1 VGRRSGPN
9 NVLADGG
16 ILAPQVPFSD
26 KVYRKAHPAMRTL
39 EIRRHSFRKQGA
51 GSQLSQEGV
60 DYARRLGASIGP
72 FARVVTSVVP
82 RARETAIA
90 MGFAVDEEIVTLA
103 SDEDMYAEIEASRCW
118 ESSQPLAAVARVVA
132 AKGPTWRYAHAL
144 VALWRDILN
153 ALPDGA
159 AALVIAHSGELE
171 IALVAC
177 FPAADHGA
185 WGAWF
190 EPCEGARLVFDGEPA
205 RFTNVEI
212 LRSQARESIR

>member
-1 VGRRSGPN
+1 HRVSPVIDTSYAVGVRGQHPAGTGRPKNPFSPPVGRRSGPN
-9 NVLADGG
+9 NVLADDG

-103 SDEDMYAEIEASRCW
+103 SDEDMYAE
-118 ESSQPLAAVARVVA
+118 
-132 AKGPTWRYAHAL
+132 
-144 VALWRDILN
+144 
-153 ALPDGA
+153 
-159 AALVIAHSGELE
+159 
-171 IALVAC
+171 
-177 FPAADHGA
+177 
-185 WGAWF
+185 
-190 EPCEGARLVFDGEPA
+190 
-205 RFTNVEI
+205 
-212 LRSQARESIR
+212 